1 LAGIKEVSMRVH
13 DLIESRQEIFSI
25 SDSTPVDEAARYLR
39 DRKLRAVGVLN
50 GWGKLAGIVSQ
61 SDISEKVAAENKCPA
76 WMRVSE
82 IMSTQLVTVTP
93 ETSLEECL
101 QLMERNGIFHLL
113 VVDDADFSGMIS
125 AKDLLRFISDGHKAR
140 ADMLEAFV
148 FPEH

>member
-1 LAGIKEVSMRVH
+1 MRVQ
-13 DLIESRQEIFSI
+13 DVIESRHEIFSI
-25 SDSTPVDEAARYLR
+25 RDSTTVDEAARYLR

-82 IMSTQLVTVTP
+82 IMSTELVTVTP

-101 QLMERNGIFHLL
+101 QLMEQNGIFHL
-113 VVDDADFSGMIS
+113 VVLHDAEFFGLIS
-125 AKDLLRFISDGHKAR
+125 AKDLLRFVADGHKAR

-148 FPEH
+148 FPQH

>member
-1 LAGIKEVSMRVH
+1 MRVQ
-13 DLIESRQEIFSI
+13 DVIESRHEIFSI
-25 SDSTPVDEAARYLR
+25 RDSTTVDEAARYLR

-82 IMSTQLVTVTP
+82 IMSTELMTVTP
-93 ETSLEECL
+93 DTSLEECL
-101 QLMERNGIFHLL
+101 QLMEHNGIFHL
-113 VVDDADFSGMIS
+113 VVLHDAEFFGLIS
-125 AKDLLRFISDGHKAR
+125 AKDLLRFVADGHKAR

-148 FPEH
+148 FPQH